1 MSSRLADSSRPR
13 SHRNPDGFVGAA
25 LVCLPPFLLARVGMG
40 LGMFLTWVLS
50 GTLAQAG
57 DAPDA
62 RGLWVWDA
70 GWYRSIAENGYGDPV
85 HLRFFPL
92 LPLLGRGFGVL
103 LGGRVDLALLT
114 LSTAAALAY
123 GALLVILV
131 RFETGDEGTARRAAW
146 LAMLAPGAGVLA
158 IAYTE
163 ALSGVLTVGFFLALR
178 RRVPLAAAAL
188 GILSG
193 LVRPNGLLLV
203 VPALV
208 EMWLAYSAGRIG
220 SRRAWSEWTAA
231 ALSPVVGTGLY
242 CLWVW
247 RSYGEALLPYTIQT
261 RRGLRGGVA
270 ADPRQHLFTT
280 THAGLDW
287 RLQLVLLLVALA
299 LLVVVAR
306 RLSFS
311 YAAWSALTLAA
322 AVTSAEGHSLPRYV
336 ASTFPLLIGAALV
349 SPGRRWRWA
358 LLASLLPFG
367 YLAFLGFTPDYV
379 P

>member
-1 MSSRLADSSRPR
+1 MSSRLTDSARHRPPGHADSLTR
-13 SHRNPDGFVGAA
+13 AA
-25 LVCLPPFLLARVGMG
+25 VVCLPPFLLARAGMG
-40 LGMFLTWVLS
+40 LGMFLVWAMS

-92 LPLLGRGFGVL
+92 LPLLGRGLGL
-103 LGGRVDLALLT
+103 LIGGRIDLALLA
-114 LSTAAALAY
+114 LSTVAALAY
-123 GALLVILV
+123 GALLILLV
-131 RFETGDEGTARRAAW
+131 RFETCDEATARRAAW

-158 IAYTE
+158 LAYTE
-163 ALSGVLTVGFFLALR
+163 PLAGVLTVGFFLALR
-178 RRVPLAAAAL
+178 RRIPLAAVPL

-193 LVRPNGLLLV
+193 LVRPTGLLLV
-203 VPALV
+203 VPLLI
-208 EMWLAYSAGRIG
+208 EMWAAYSAGRICTA
-220 SRRAWSEWTAA
+220 RAWSEWAAA
-231 ALSPVVGTGLY
+231 ALSPVVGTAMY

-247 RSYGEALLPYTIQT
+247 RNYGEPLLPYTIQT

-287 RLQLVLLLVALA
+287 RLQLALLVVALA
-299 LLVVVAR
+299 LLVVIAR
-306 RLSFS
+306 RLPLS

-349 SPGRRWRWA
+349 SHGRRWRWV
-358 LLASLLPFG
+358 LLASMLPFG